1 MSTQTSVARRK
12 IYSALS
18 RMTERYHFV
27 PLSEGPSGKDTMM
40 PENLVLWSL
49 TCALN
54 GTALVS
60 GEPGF
65 GKTTGVK
72 ILASMLYGIPYDAID
87 ALEIRANPQKY
98 EEKIVARLH
107 YGALNQGKEQ
117 VIWQGS
123 FGLPVLL
130 VDEGNRLPFDSQ
142 DVILQGIETGR
153 WNYTNAS
160 LNEGKKPTFITMNQR
175 TGHSN
180 NGFIPALKDRF
191 DIVTDVQF
199 STALDIPRYSDAKR
213 AVQRELCNPEFVSG
227 MLDALSRGYKDF
239 KSSLERAPANDNG
252 RLSESE
258 LEAVRGEIFGMDIS
272 GADNEP
278 LLFLETVMSEINMCN
293 QHGVKRSTDPISPD
307 THDKQYAGVNVQSG
321 FSPRSAMAATDY
333 ARALAWFMG
342 ESEVRLDHV
351 RYVLPHVL
359 AHKAGFTD
367 DYKNAHGNDV
377 RAESEDM
384 HLARTLVKE
393 IHDRYTKC
401 IQPMKNLIA
410 RIQEGRA
417 KPEEL
422 DPQKYDHPLMRD
434 MITQAKAPE
443 KAFYEQA
450 LEAGEDAA

>member
-12 IYSALS
+12 IYRALS
-18 RMTERYHFV
+18 TMTERYHFV
-27 PLSEGPSGKDTMM
+27 PLTEGPSGKDTML

-49 TCALN
+49 TCVLN
-54 GTALVS
+54 GNNLVS

-72 ILASMLYGIPYDAID
+72 ILASMLYGIPYDALD
-87 ALEIRANPQKY
+87 SLEIRANPQKY
-98 EEKIVARLH
+98 EEKIVARPH

-117 VIWQGS
+117 VVWQGS
-123 FGLPVLL
+123 FGLPILL
-130 VDEGNRLPFDSQ
+130 VDEGNRLPLDSQ

-153 WNYTNAS
+153 WNYNNFS
-160 LNEGKKPTFITMNQR
+160 LFEGKKPTFITMNHR
-175 TGHSN
+175 TGHSH

-199 STALDIPRYSDAKR
+199 YTSLDIPRYTGAKDAVR
-213 AVQRELCNPEFVSG
+213 RELCNQEFVSG
-227 MLDALSRGYKDF
+227 MLDSLSRGYKEF
-239 KSSLERAPANDNG
+239 KTSLSRSPANDNG
-252 RLSESE
+252 SLGEAE
-258 LEAVRGEIFGMDIS
+258 LAAVREEILGMDIAGS
-272 GADNEP
+272 DNEP
-278 LLFLETVMSEINMCN
+278 LLFLETVMAELNLCN
-293 QHGVKRSTDPISPD
+293 QYGVKRSSDPISTD
-307 THDKQYAGVNVQSG
+307 THDKQYAGVNVQNG

-342 ESEVRLDHV
+342 EREVRLDHV

-417 KPEEL
+417 EPEEL

-450 LEAGEDAA
+450 SEAEEDAA